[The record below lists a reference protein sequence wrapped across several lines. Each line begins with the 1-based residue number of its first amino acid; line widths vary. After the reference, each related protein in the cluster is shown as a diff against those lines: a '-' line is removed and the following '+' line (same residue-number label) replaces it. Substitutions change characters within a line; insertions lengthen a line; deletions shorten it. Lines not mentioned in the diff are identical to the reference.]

1 MQITTRVIAKRET
14 YTISQLFVNGQYLC
28 DTLEDCLR
36 TGEKVPKKTAIPR
49 GTYEIIWTYSNR
61 FKRFMPLLLN
71 VPNFSGVRIHS
82 GNDSEDTEG
91 CILCGKNKIV
101 GKVLDSR
108 LWTEKLYTLIFN
120 AISRGE
126 RVWITLE

>member
-1 MQITTRVIAKRET
+1 MQITTLVIAKRDT

-28 DTLEDCLR
+28 DTLEDCIR
-36 TGEKVPKKTAIPR
+36 MDMKVPKKTAIPR

-82 GNDSEDTEG
+82 GNTNLDTEG

-101 GKVLDSR
+101 GRVVDSR
-108 LWTEKLYTLIFN
+108 VWTERLYTLIFN
-120 AISRGE
+120 AIAKKE
-126 RVWITLE
+126 RVFITLK